1 MYMHNRKSRRFPPD
15 AGTMAWIDLI
25 VPDDKREF
33 QPVIPAL
40 VIDEALHGCGVVTTL
55 DDRLTEETECMVR
68 IGDLA
73 PLKSQIRWVKE
84 LHNDVQR
91 IGVMFLE

>member
-1 MYMHNRKSRRFPPD
+1 
-15 AGTMAWIDLI
+15 
-25 VPDDKREF
+25 
-33 QPVIPAL
+33 
-40 VIDEALHGCGVVTTL
+40 L